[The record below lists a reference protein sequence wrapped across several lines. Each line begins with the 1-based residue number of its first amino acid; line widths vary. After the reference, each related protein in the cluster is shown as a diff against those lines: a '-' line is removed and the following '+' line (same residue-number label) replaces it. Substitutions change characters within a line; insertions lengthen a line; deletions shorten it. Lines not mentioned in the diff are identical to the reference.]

1 MLYSRVP
8 DGVQRIVDERYEL
21 ARAFPV
27 TADDRARTYD
37 QQDALFLPLA
47 NLAGVERIGPSLE
60 IYRLRGAAR

>member
-1 MLYSRVP
+1 VP

-27 TADDRARTYD
+27 AADNRARTYD

-60 IYRLRGAAR
+60 IYRLRGPTR